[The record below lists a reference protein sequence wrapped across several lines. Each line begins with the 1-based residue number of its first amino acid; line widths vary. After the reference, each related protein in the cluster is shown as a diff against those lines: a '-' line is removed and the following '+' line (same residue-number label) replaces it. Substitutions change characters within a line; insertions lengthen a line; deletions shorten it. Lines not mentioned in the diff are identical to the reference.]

1 MLDSNK
7 INKFLDIPREISS
20 KVPKITVTGFDEILI
35 ENFKGILEYEDF
47 FARISTHMGNVNIN
61 GFNLK
66 LSQMTEDDIL
76 VTGRIENID
85 FENKELWR
93 DLKNLNYN

>member
-1 MLDSNK
+1 MININK
-7 INKFLDIPREISS
+7 INQMLEIPREVSG
-20 KVPKITVTGFDEILI
+20 KVPKITIVGFDEVLI

-47 FARISTHMGNVNIN
+47 FARISTYIGIININ

-76 VTGRIENID
+76 VKGKIENID
-85 FENKELWR
+85 FEK
-93 DLKNLNYN
+93 KI

>member
-1 MLDSNK
+1 MININK
-7 INKFLDIPREISS
+7 INQMLEIPREVSG
-20 KVPKITVTGFDEILI
+20 KVPKITIVGFEEVLI

-47 FARISTHMGNVNIN
+47 FARISTYIGIININ

-76 VTGRIENID
+76 VKGKIENID
-85 FENKELWR
+85 FEK
-93 DLKNLNYN
+93 KI

>member
-1 MLDSNK
+1 MININK
-7 INKFLDIPREISS
+7 INQMLEIPREVSD
-20 KVPKITVTGFDEILI
+20 KVPKITIVGFEEVLI

-47 FARISTHMGNVNIN
+47 FARISTYIGIININ

-76 VTGRIENID
+76 VKGKIENID
-85 FENKELWR
+85 FEK
-93 DLKNLNYN
+93 KI